1 MTVGEKIQM
10 YRKQLDLSQEEL
22 GQKLLVSRQTISLWE
37 KDQTVPTID
46 NLIRLRE
53 IFGVS
58 VDEILGFE
66 NIEQNDE
73 ILPNESYRFTFSK
86 QELNEI
92 YRLQRKSI
100 YKRPIIFTML
110 CILMIVFFI
119 GSSAPDAM
127 IGFAFG
133 MFLIGAV
140 SHIKGIRA
148 YSKAWKNST
157 ERICKSVYEYKVFE
171 KYISVNIYRENEKI
185 RESKC
190 FFTDIEQIQQ
200 FGKWLFL
207 QFGGQSF
214 IIRKSDLKENS
225 AFYSYMYKNPS
236 RITEK
241 PMNNKW
247 KVLSVIL
254 FVASLLS
261 LFGALGLV
269 AMVSSKNHL
278 FVENM
283 WLFFLLTPIPI
294 ASIVLGF
301 VLKLKNY
308 KYKKNIIVGII
319 MVALLCIYG
328 SFSFIFANVYDH
340 SEESIVRA
348 EQTIGINIP
357 EHKQIHTQDWTKGT
371 QSVSR
376 GYIYYTSDI
385 YFENSA
391 VADFEKQLAKDN
403 KWLSSVSNY
412 LIGITSPMNDY
423 GFYDYVLVYNV
434 DTAEYNTLPND
445 SGKYRFIN
453 ILYRLEENQMKIVE
467 YDIDYVK

>member
-46 NLIRLRE
+46 NLMRLSD
-53 IFGVS
+53 IFGIS
-58 VDEILGFE
+58 VDEILNSE
-66 NIEQNDE
+66 NKEQNAE
-73 ILPNESYRFTFSK
+73 IQPNESYRFTFSK

-100 YKRPIIFTML
+100 YKRPIIFTVL

-119 GSSAPDAM
+119 GSSAPDVM
-127 IGFAFG
+127 IGFSFG

-171 KYISVNIYRENEKI
+171 NYISVNIYRENEKI

-236 RITEK
+236 KIIE
-241 PMNNKW
+241 PPVSNKW
-247 KVLSVIL
+247 RTISIIL

-261 LFGALGLV
+261 IMGALALV
-269 AMVSSKNHL
+269 GAVSNANGL

-294 ASIVLGF
+294 TSIIFGF
-301 VLKLKNY
+301 ILKSKGY
-308 KYKKNIIVGII
+308 KYKKNIIVGFI
-319 MVALLCIYG
+319 MTFFLCIYG
-328 SFSFIFANVYDH
+328 LFTFMF
-340 SEESIVRA
+340 
-348 EQTIGINIP
+348 
-357 EHKQIHTQDWTKGT
+357 
-371 QSVSR
+371 
-376 GYIYYTSDI
+376 
-385 YFENSA
+385 
-391 VADFEKQLAKDN
+391 
-403 KWLSSVSNY
+403 
-412 LIGITSPMNDY
+412 
-423 GFYDYVLVYNV
+423 
-434 DTAEYNTLPND
+434 
-445 SGKYRFIN
+445 
-453 ILYRLEENQMKIVE
+453 
-467 YDIDYVK
+467 

>member
-100 YKRPIIFTML
+100 YKRPIIFTVL

-119 GSSAPDAM
+119 GSSAPDVM
-127 IGFAFG
+127 IGFSFG

-157 ERICKSVYEYKVFE
+157 EQICKSLYEYKVFE
-171 KYISVNIYRENEKI
+171 NYISVNIYRENEKI

-236 RITEK
+236 KIIE
-241 PMNNKW
+241 PPVSNKW
-247 KVLSVIL
+247 RTISIIL

-261 LFGALGLV
+261 IMGALVLV
-269 AMVSSKNHL
+269 GAVSNANGL

-294 ASIVLGF
+294 TSIIFGF
-301 VLKLKNY
+301 ILKSKGY
-308 KYKKNIIVGII
+308 KYKKNIIVGFI
-319 MVALLCIYG
+319 MTFFLCIYG
-328 SFSFIFANVYDH
+328 SFTFMF
-340 SEESIVRA
+340 
-348 EQTIGINIP
+348 
-357 EHKQIHTQDWTKGT
+357 
-371 QSVSR
+371 
-376 GYIYYTSDI
+376 
-385 YFENSA
+385 
-391 VADFEKQLAKDN
+391 
-403 KWLSSVSNY
+403 
-412 LIGITSPMNDY
+412 
-423 GFYDYVLVYNV
+423 
-434 DTAEYNTLPND
+434 
-445 SGKYRFIN
+445 
-453 ILYRLEENQMKIVE
+453 
-467 YDIDYVK
+467 

>member
-1 MTVGEKIQM
+1 MTVGEKIQA
-10 YRKQLDLSQEEL
+10 YRKRLGMSQEEL

-66 NIEQNDE
+66 TIEQNNE

-100 YKRPIIFTML
+100 YKRPIIFTVL

-119 GSSAPDAM
+119 GSSAPDVM
-127 IGFAFG
+127 IGFSFG

-171 KYISVNIYRENEKI
+171 NYISVNIYRENEKI

-236 RITEK
+236 KIIE
-241 PMNNKW
+241 PPVSNKW
-247 KVLSVIL
+247 RTISIIL

-261 LFGALGLV
+261 IMGALVLV
-269 AMVSSKNHL
+269 GAVSNANGL

-294 ASIVLGF
+294 ASIIFGF
-301 VLKLKNY
+301 VLKSKGY
-308 KYKKNIIVGII
+308 KYKKNIIVGFI
-319 MVALLCIYG
+319 MTFFLCIYG
-328 SFSFIFANVYDH
+328 SFTFMF
-340 SEESIVRA
+340 
-348 EQTIGINIP
+348 
-357 EHKQIHTQDWTKGT
+357 
-371 QSVSR
+371 
-376 GYIYYTSDI
+376 
-385 YFENSA
+385 
-391 VADFEKQLAKDN
+391 
-403 KWLSSVSNY
+403 
-412 LIGITSPMNDY
+412 
-423 GFYDYVLVYNV
+423 
-434 DTAEYNTLPND
+434 
-445 SGKYRFIN
+445 
-453 ILYRLEENQMKIVE
+453 
-467 YDIDYVK
+467 

>member
-1 MTVGEKIQM
+1 MTVGEKIQK
-10 YRKQLDLSQEEL
+10 YRKDLDLSQEEL

-37 KDQTVPTID
+37 KDQTAPTID

-66 NIEQNDE
+66 TIEQNNE
-73 ILPNESYRFTFSK
+73 ILPNELYRFTFSK
-86 QELNEI
+86 EELSEI
-92 YRLQRKSI
+92 YRLQRKSV
-100 YKRPIIFTML
+100 YKSPLIFTIL
-110 CILMIVFFI
+110 CILMILFFI
-119 GSSAPDAM
+119 GSSAPDVM

-157 ERICKSVYEYKVFE
+157 EQICKSVYEYKVFE
-171 KYISVNIYRENEKI
+171 NYIRVNIYRENERI

-225 AFYSYMYKNPS
+225 AFYSYMCKNPS
-236 RITEK
+236 KIIEA
-241 PMNNKW
+241 PVSNKW
-247 KVLSVIL
+247 RTISITL

-261 LFGALGLV
+261 IMGALALV
-269 AMVSSKNHL
+269 GAVSNANGL

-294 ASIVLGF
+294 TSIIFGF
-301 VLKLKNY
+301 VLKSKGY
-308 KYKKNIIVGII
+308 KYKKNIIVGFI
-319 MVALLCIYG
+319 MTFFLCIYG
-328 SFSFIFANVYDH
+328 LFTFMF
-340 SEESIVRA
+340 
-348 EQTIGINIP
+348 
-357 EHKQIHTQDWTKGT
+357 
-371 QSVSR
+371 
-376 GYIYYTSDI
+376 
-385 YFENSA
+385 
-391 VADFEKQLAKDN
+391 
-403 KWLSSVSNY
+403 
-412 LIGITSPMNDY
+412 
-423 GFYDYVLVYNV
+423 
-434 DTAEYNTLPND
+434 
-445 SGKYRFIN
+445 
-453 ILYRLEENQMKIVE
+453 
-467 YDIDYVK
+467 

>member
-1 MTVGEKIQM
+1 MTVGEKIQK
-10 YRKQLDLSQEEL
+10 YRKDLDLSQEEL

-46 NLIRLRE
+46 NLIRLRK

-66 NIEQNDE
+66 TIEQNNE
-73 ILPNESYRFTFSK
+73 ILPNELYRFTFSK
-86 QELNEI
+86 EELSEI
-92 YRLQRKSI
+92 YRLQRKRV
-100 YKRPIIFTML
+100 YKSPLIFTIL
-110 CILMIVFFI
+110 CILMILFFI
-119 GSSAPDAM
+119 GSSAPDVM

-140 SHIKGIRA
+140 LHIKGIRA

-157 ERICKSVYEYKVFE
+157 EQICKSVYEYKVFE
-171 KYISVNIYRENEKI
+171 NYIRVNIYRENERI

-236 RITEK
+236 KIIE
-241 PMNNKW
+241 PPVSNKW
-247 KVLSVIL
+247 RTISTTL

-261 LFGALGLV
+261 IMGALALV
-269 AMVSSKNHL
+269 EAVSNANGL

-294 ASIVLGF
+294 ASIIFGF
-301 VLKLKNY
+301 VLKSKGY
-308 KYKKNIIVGII
+308 KYKKNIIVGFI
-319 MVALLCIYG
+319 MTFFLCIYG
-328 SFSFIFANVYDH
+328 LFA
-340 SEESIVRA
+340 
-348 EQTIGINIP
+348 
-357 EHKQIHTQDWTKGT
+357 
-371 QSVSR
+371 
-376 GYIYYTSDI
+376 
-385 YFENSA
+385 FM
-391 VADFEKQLAKDN
+391 F
-403 KWLSSVSNY
+403 
-412 LIGITSPMNDY
+412 
-423 GFYDYVLVYNV
+423 
-434 DTAEYNTLPND
+434 
-445 SGKYRFIN
+445 
-453 ILYRLEENQMKIVE
+453 
-467 YDIDYVK
+467 